1 LISKNQ
7 LKHIRSLHQKKF
19 RDQHQQFILEGIRSL
34 SSAMDANGEIEQI
47 VFTSSFAQKHAEILD
62 KMGAYPQNLISEN
75 ELKQLSPS
83 TSPSGVLAVCNQIDF
98 GLMNPTKNVIYLDQ
112 VSDPGNMGTIL
123 RTAVWFGVNQIA
135 LSPGCIDIFNPKV
148 VRSAMGAHFNLLWVG
163 ELSFDALEGYS
174 CLGADHRG
182 ESLHK
187 LNPIPDKWALIM
199 GSEAHGLSAEIR
211 NALDHTIA
219 IPKIG
224 TGESLNVGVATGILL
239 HTLTQ

>member
-7 LKHIRSLHQKKF
+7 FKYIRSLHQKKF
-19 RDQHQQFILEGIRSL
+19 RDHHQQFILEGIRSF
-34 SSAMDANGEIEQI
+34 SSAMGANGEIEQI

-62 KMGAYPQNLISEN
+62 KMREYPQNLISEN

-83 TSPSGVLAVCNQIDF
+83 TSPPGVLAVCNQIEFD
-98 GLMNPTKNVIYLDQ
+98 LINPEQNVIYLDQ

-135 LSPGCIDIFNPKV
+135 LSPGCIDLFNPKV

-182 ESLHK
+182 ESLHN
-187 LNPIPDKWALIM
+187 LNPIPEKWALIM
-199 GSEAHGLSAEIR
+199 GSEAHGLSNDVKAQ
-211 NALDHTIA
+211 LDQTIT

-224 TGESLNVGVATGILL
+224 IGESLNVGVAMGILL
-239 HTLTQ
+239 YRLTQ